1 MRTDTGCSETPAS
14 TWLSFLLVLVISNAA
29 RLLLRSLSFKI
40 LLRQKEGD
48 AGDLAPASS
57 NPFYSNLISLLTSPL
72 TGPPFACSAPG
83 FTTAIK
89 ALLPVSNPL
98 FSAAWSVHQPPAR
111 WSTRTLFRV
120 GIMYKS
126 FLARFAYFV
135 KNRGR
140 GSCQYIFLKV
150 CTAGQPPYWNWA
162 HILL

>member
-1 MRTDTGCSETPAS
+1 MRPSTYNRYYCPTRLTNNTGYCCFFWFIIYEPTLQS
-14 TWLSFLLVLVISNAA
+14 TGA
-29 RLLLRSLSFKI
+29 
-40 LLRQKEGD
+40 
-48 AGDLAPASS
+48 
-57 NPFYSNLISLLTSPL
+57 LTSPL

-150 CTAGQPPYWNWA
+150 CTAGQPPY
-162 HILL
+162 